1 MSSSRSTPPVAAALT
16 PGPSVVEASRAVL
29 ARHARSFRWASVFL
43 PADARDD
50 AAVVYAFCRLADDLV
65 DEATDAATGAADLAA
80 LDAELMGT
88 APPRPL
94 VVALHDVARRRGIDL
109 RSAHELNVGIGSD
122 RGAVR
127 VADDPELLR
136 YCYRVAGTV
145 GLMMCGVIGVTHR
158 DALAH
163 AIDLGIGMQL
173 TNICRDVREDAR
185 RDRVYLPASR
195 LRAAG
200 IDPEAL
206 RAGAADRVKLAG
218 VVRDLLA
225 LAERHYTSADDA
237 MRHIPWRSR
246 LAILVASRVYR
257 AIGRRLLRHGADAWA
272 GRTIVPW
279 WEKLGWAAAGLAAAL
294 HPRIAGLARVPPHHA
309 ALHRGLEGMPGA
321 HAP

>member
-1 MSSSRSTPPVAAALT
+1 MSSATSPASEPTVI
-16 PGPSVVEASRAVL
+16 EASRAVL

-50 AAVVYAFCRLADDLV
+50 AAVVYAYCRLADDLV
-65 DEATDAATGAADLAA
+65 DEATDPSVGAADLAR

-88 APPRPL
+88 EPPRPL

-109 RSAHELNVGIGSD
+109 RSAHELDVGIGSD
-122 RGAVR
+122 QGAVR
-127 VADDPELLR
+127 VADDAELLR

-145 GLMMCGVIGVTHR
+145 GLMMCGVIGVTHPG
-158 DALAH
+158 ALAH

-173 TNICRDVREDAR
+173 TNICRDVREDAG
-185 RDRVYLPASR
+185 RDRVYLPATR

-206 RAGAADRVKLAG
+206 RAGNADRAKLAE
-218 VVRDLLA
+218 VVRELLA
-225 LAERHYTSADDA
+225 LAERYYTSADDA

-257 AIGRRLLRHGADAWA
+257 AIGRRLLRHGADTWA

-279 WEKLGWAAAGLAAAL
+279 WEKLAWAAAGLAAAL
-294 HPRIAGLARVPPHHA
+294 HPRVAGLTAAPPHEA
-309 ALHRGLEGMPGA
+309 ALHRGLEGLPGA